1 MIDDRDYMRQP
12 EYHPAGR
19 FFSMTV
25 LLIVANLMVFVLLEI
40 SNAYT
45 KDLSKNIFYYCALS
59 NEGLSHG
66 FVWQYLTFQFLH
78 VGPWHFIF
86 NMLALFI
93 FGRPVEE
100 RIGGRR
106 LLLVYLACGVVGG
119 VFQTLLGVIFPDTYG
134 VQVAGASAGV
144 FGLLAVLAALEPDGE
159 ILIFFFLP
167 SKMKYLAW
175 SAALVA
181 TFYVIVPAQQGIAHA
196 AHLGGMAMG
205 VFYVQQVLH
214 GRWFHFK
221 NPLRRESPR
230 ALVTAGKGKNK
241 LLSFTA
247 DAKEEFSTDE
257 FLKNEVDPIL
267 DKISAHGIQSLT
279 ARERETL
286 EKARAKM
293 VKR

>member
-1 MIDDRDYMRQP
+1 MRQP

-25 LLIVANLMVFVLLEI
+25 VLIVANLIIFVLLEI
-40 SNAYT
+40 SNAYS
-45 KDLSKNIFYYCALS
+45 KDLAKSIFYYCALS
-59 NEGLSHG
+59 KEGLSHG
-66 FVWQYLTFQFLH
+66 YVWQYLTFQFLH

-86 NMLALFI
+86 NMVALFM

-100 RIGGRR
+100 RIGSRR
-106 LLLVYLACGVVGG
+106 LLVVYLACGVVGG
-119 VFQTLLGVIFPDTYG
+119 VFQTILGLIVPDTYG

-144 FGLLAVLAALEPDGE
+144 FGLLAALAALEPDGE
-159 ILIFFFLP
+159 ILILFFLP

-205 VFYVQQVLH
+205 IFYVQQVLQR
-214 GRWFHFK
+214 RWFQLK
-221 NPLRRESPR
+221 NPLRSESPR

-241 LLSFTA
+241 LLSSGT
-247 DAKEEFSTDE
+247 DTKEDFSTDE

-267 DKISAHGIQSLT
+267 DKISARGIQSLT

-293 VKR
+293 AKR